1 MKLEADVS
9 LYNPEGDVSGVIIT
23 IDPTKVSP
31 DEESVKDFVREE
43 LGNMFEHRFY
53 NDDFDIW
60 KLDEIVKALK
70 GERA

>member
-9 LYNPEGDVSGVIIT
+9 LYNPEGDVSGVIIH

-43 LGNMFEHRFY
+43 LGNMFGHSFY

>member
-9 LYNPEGDVSGVIIT
+9 LYNPEGDVSGVIIP

-43 LGNMFEHRFY
+43 LENMFEHGFY